1 MDPVSF
7 VCNVC
12 DRANLVPGEALT
24 REAPTCGG
32 CGSSV
37 RIRAIVHLLSSHLF
51 GRSLALRDFPFD
63 RRVRG
68 LGLSDWAGYAE
79 LLAQRLDYRN
89 SFLDRGLRVDIVDP
103 PEDLLGHFDFLI
115 AADVF
120 QHVPAP
126 VQRAF
131 DGARRLLRPGGLLL
145 LTVPYDPGAPTVEH
159 FDGLHELEVRGEA
172 GQRRLHARAADGSA
186 VVREDLVFHG
196 GEGFTLEMRR
206 FGLRDLLAHC
216 RQAGFGPVAVQGEEV
231 PERGIRWQPWSQPLI
246 AKVPDDR

>member
-1 MDPVSF
+1 MKSIGYAV
-7 VCNVC
+7 V
-12 DRANLVPGEALT
+12 
-24 REAPTCGG
+24 G
-32 CGSSV
+32 CGVIAPWHAGSLKDHV
-37 RIRAIVHLLSSHLF
+37 TGAHLVACCDEVPARARAFAEKYGIPKVYT
-51 GRSLALRDFPFD
+51 R
-63 RRVRG
+63 
-68 LGLSDWAGYAE
+68 YAE

-103 PEDLLGHFDFLI
+103 PADLLGHFDFLI

-246 AKVPDDR
+246 ARVPDDR